1 MFLAIFLLD
10 AAGKISKEL
19 ISNIPIHL
27 IDIMTIIAINTTNI
41 LSIIFVFILLLFAN
55 VEFMLTT
62 FSLLNVRYQ
71 NTPTVINANSKYTI
85 SLFVMLNMSP
95 TKYLLKLPLCA
106 SMAKPN
112 AIAIDENTLII
123 VSAP

>member
-62 FSLLNVRYQ
+62 FIKCKI
-71 NTPTVINANSKYTI
+71 PKY
-85 SLFVMLNMSP
+85 P
-95 TKYLLKLPLCA
+95 YCYKC
-106 SMAKPN
+106 
-112 AIAIDENTLII
+112 
-123 VSAP
+123 

>member
-85 SLFVMLNMSP
+85 SLFVILNMSP
-95 TKYLLKLPLCA
+95 TK
-106 SMAKPN
+106 
-112 AIAIDENTLII
+112 
-123 VSAP
+123 